1 VGVVARRD
9 DVSAT
14 PGRFGWAGGYGIYRR
29 RTLPTLPHFIRA
41 CRDSACSCW
50 VTTSC
55 PAKRSSHAGRS
66 FQASWVRAG
75 HGTFGIVMRMLPT
88 KNEVVRAEKIGNMK
102 VNNRYVSDEDKQLK
116 AIQTLLKQ
124 RVLRP

>member
-1 VGVVARRD
+1 
-9 DVSAT
+9 
-14 PGRFGWAGGYGIYRR
+14 
-29 RTLPTLPHFIRA
+29 
-41 CRDSACSCW
+41 
-50 VTTSC
+50 
-55 PAKRSSHAGRS
+55 
-66 FQASWVRAG
+66 
-75 HGTFGIVMRMLPT
+75 MRVLPT